1 LCGLDGLVHGGIIT
15 LLLEEV
21 AQWFIIGC
29 LGRLGITTEISVR
42 YLKPVPTNTELHV
55 LGQIIKQEEKSVVM
69 HCAIHSSDNVLLVEG
84 ESNWALPSLSTFAK
98 ITSVDELKL
107 RECLSRYPLKDKN
120 CSK

>member
-1 LCGLDGLVHGGIIT
+1 MCGIIT

-29 LGRLGITTEISVR
+29 LGRFGITREISVR

-55 LGQIIKQEEKSVVM
+55 VGQIIKQEEKSVVM
-69 HCAIHSSDNVLLVEG
+69 HSAIHSSDNVLLVEG
-84 ESNWALPSLSTFAK
+84 ESNWSLPSLSTIAK

-107 RECLSRYPLKDKN
+107 REFLFRYPLKEKN